1 MLPVVLILVFLVLAI
16 VLIKLSKR
24 AVEPQQPVSQVSAVH
39 CSLLVL
45 LLLPSVASP
54 PTAVM
59 VSRTGFNSV
68 LVSWSA
74 PSSAPAGYEVFYQ
87 VAGGST
93 LSGGNT
99 SNTELALTGLTL
111 GEHSF
116 FVVGYGAEGEPVLP
130 SAHSNT
136 ASVII
141 GEMCNYT
148 LNYNNTDVLVDIPQ
162 LPSNPTVT
170 PGSTSIMVSWMPP
183 PYSPSNY
190 TVSYSCQLLCNSSL
204 TTQGSV
210 TVVTT
215 THTISSLP
223 PGSSCTISVVVV
235 YDGIGMS
242 NTVSST
248 VNTTAQGTCIVKIKC
263 LK

>member
-1 MLPVVLILVFLVLAI
+1 MLLDVLILVTILLM
-16 VLIKLSKR
+16 SKR

-87 VAGGST
+87 VACGST

-99 SNTELALTGLTL
+99 SNTELTLTGLTL

-183 PYSPSNY
+183 PYFPSNY
-190 TVSYSCQLLCNSSL
+190 TVSYSCQLLCNSSS
-204 TTQGSV
+204 TTTDGSV
-210 TVVTT
+210 TVVATN
-215 THTISSLP
+215 ISSLA
-223 PGSSCTISVVVV
+223 PGSSCTISVVAV

-248 VNTTAQGTCIVKIKC
+248 VNTTTQGSESKC